1 MSLAVND
8 IKKLIADGEAVLGM
22 ELGSTRI
29 KAVLISKDGQ
39 PLASGSYDWE
49 NKLLG
54 NIWTYSLEDVWTG
67 VQTSYK
73 NLAENVKETYDVEL
87 TKIAAMGFSAMMHG
101 YLAFDKEDNLLVPFR
116 TWRNTITGEAADKLT
131 ALFDYN
137 IPQRWSIAH
146 LYQAILNEEEHV
158 KDVAFF
164 TTLAGYLHW
173 KFTGKKVLG
182 VGDASGMFPIDCDKV
197 DYDQVMVDKFDNL
210 VADKNFAW
218 KLRDILPEVLAA
230 GDEAGV
236 LTEEGAKLLDVTGKL
251 QAGVPICAPEGDAGT
266 GMVATNSVKVKTGNV
281 SAGTSIFAMI
291 VLEKNLEKVHQ
302 EIDLVT
308 TPTGKLVGM
317 VHCNNCTSDLNAW
330 VMMLKEYAESVG
342 AVVSKPA
349 AYDAFYFKALEA
361 EPDCGGVMSYG
372 YYSGEP
378 ITNFTE
384 GRPLILRTPESNF
397 SLANLARSVLFSA
410 LGALKIGLDILLK
423 EENVALEEMLGHG
436 GLFKTK
442 DVGQKMMA
450 AAINAPVSVMETAGE
465 GGPWGMALLA
475 SYLVNKEDG
484 ESLDDFLQNKIFA
497 GNKGTKMEPDEV
509 DVKGFDEF
517 IVRYKACLPV
527 EAAAVECLK

>member
-131 ALFDYN
+131 ALFNYN

-173 KFTGKKVLG
+173 KFTGKKG
-182 VGDASGMFPIDCDKV
+182 
-197 DYDQVMVDKFDNL
+197 
-210 VADKNFAW
+210 
-218 KLRDILPEVLAA
+218 
-230 GDEAGV
+230 
-236 LTEEGAKLLDVTGKL
+236 
-251 QAGVPICAPEGDAGT
+251 
-266 GMVATNSVKVKTGNV
+266 
-281 SAGTSIFAMI
+281 
-291 VLEKNLEKVHQ
+291 
-302 EIDLVT
+302 
-308 TPTGKLVGM
+308 
-317 VHCNNCTSDLNAW
+317 
-330 VMMLKEYAESVG
+330 
-342 AVVSKPA
+342 
-349 AYDAFYFKALEA
+349 
-361 EPDCGGVMSYG
+361 
-372 YYSGEP
+372 
-378 ITNFTE
+378 
-384 GRPLILRTPESNF
+384 
-397 SLANLARSVLFSA
+397 
-410 LGALKIGLDILLK
+410 
-423 EENVALEEMLGHG
+423 
-436 GLFKTK
+436 
-442 DVGQKMMA
+442 
-450 AAINAPVSVMETAGE
+450 
-465 GGPWGMALLA
+465 
-475 SYLVNKEDG
+475 
-484 ESLDDFLQNKIFA
+484 
-497 GNKGTKMEPDEV
+497 
-509 DVKGFDEF
+509 
-517 IVRYKACLPV
+517 
-527 EAAAVECLK
+527 